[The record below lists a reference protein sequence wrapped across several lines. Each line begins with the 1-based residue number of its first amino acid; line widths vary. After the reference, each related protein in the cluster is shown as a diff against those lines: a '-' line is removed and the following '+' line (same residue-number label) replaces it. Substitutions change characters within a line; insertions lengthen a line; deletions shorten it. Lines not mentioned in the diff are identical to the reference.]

1 MKMKKA
7 SRKVLAMMAV
17 TALMSGVSVVG
28 AADLTLSGNLDM
40 GGDPNVTVSAT
51 GEAVAASLSGQKL
64 TGVTVEGYAT
74 SDELNKVATDVA
86 FQGVEIGELQQADKG
101 LQNQI
106 TENKTNI
113 DGLSA
118 EVEKQGYKVDTALK
132 VEGNGVLYNHGTDL
146 TTGINLNTSAI
157 DQEVKD
163 REAADG
169 ALQSQIDTNTTNIG
183 NLDNQINGKGGLAD
197 EVEKQGYKVDTA
209 LKVEGNGVLYNHGT
223 DLTTGINLNTSAIE
237 QEVKDR
243 ETADQKLQQGITTN
257 TAAINSVKTTVGS
270 GVLTSGAADLTT
282 GINQNYAQI
291 QQNTNAINSLDSRVD
306 DLGGEIDQVGAISAA
321 LAGLHPLD
329 YDGTGSKFQLSAA
342 MGTYD
347 GSQAAAIGA
356 FYHFNRDVMI
366 SLGGATSFDG
376 DHKTAGNLGVTFRVG
391 AGASGKAVS
400 DDVMARLEAMDQKI
414 AALEQENKDLK
425 NVLGAID
432 TSLSK
437 EFPDVP
443 ANHWAYEAVTKLA
456 GNDVVAGYPDG
467 EFHGDRTMTRYEMA
481 EVIYKAMQKGAKVD
495 QKLVNEFKPEMEQVA
510 ANQNA

>member
-28 AADLTLSGNLDM
+28 AADLTMSGNLNMSGTGPD
-40 GGDPNVTVSAT
+40 VTVSAT
-51 GEAVAASLSGQKL
+51 GEEVAASLSGQTL
-64 TGVTVEGYAT
+64 TGVKVEGYAT
-74 SDELNKVATDVA
+74 SNTLNSVA
-86 FQGVEIGELQQADKG
+86 IQANEAYNG
-101 LQNQI
+101 M
-106 TENKTNI
+106 KTNI
-113 DGLSA
+113 QNINALDNQINGKDGIVDELGD
-118 EVEKQGYKVDTALK
+118 VEAKADGALK
-132 VEGNGVLYNHGTDL
+132 VQGNGVLYNHGTDL

-306 DLGGEIDQVGAISAA
+306 DLGGEIDQVGAVSAA

-342 MGTYD
+342 MGSYD
-347 GSQAAAIGA
+347 STQAAAIGA

-366 SLGGATSFDG
+366 SLGGATAFDG

-400 DDVMARLEAMDQKI
+400 DDVMARLEAMDRKI
-414 AALEQENKDLK
+414 TALEQENKDLK